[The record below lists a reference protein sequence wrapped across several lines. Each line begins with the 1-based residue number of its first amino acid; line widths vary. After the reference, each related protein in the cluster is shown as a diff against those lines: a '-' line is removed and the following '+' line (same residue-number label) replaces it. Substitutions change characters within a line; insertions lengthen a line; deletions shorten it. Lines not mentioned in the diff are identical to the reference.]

1 MRTALFLYLLVE
13 LWSLIELGEATNA
26 GLAVLW
32 VFGAGFMGMATI
44 RFAGAQVMS
53 RLQAAQQQG
62 VLREQLFASDM
73 VLAISGLLL
82 IIPGLISDG
91 LAVLVLI
98 RPIRRLLGIVVAAG
112 WFRGFRGAG
121 DAYAQSQAKP
131 SRFDSGPTR
140 GYATQQEDGVTL
152 EGEFQELDAEAA
164 RLPNQESD
172 AQDSRSR

>member
-1 MRTALFLYLLVE
+1 MRIALFLYPLFE
-13 LWSLIELGEATNA
+13 LWSLIKLGEATSA
-26 GLAVLW
+26 GLAVFW
-32 VFGAGFMGMATI
+32 VLGAGLVGMATI

-62 VLREQLFASDM
+62 VLTEQLVASDM
-73 VLAISGLLL
+73 ALAISGLLM

-91 LAVLVLI
+91 LAVLVLF
-98 RPIRRLLGIVVAAG
+98 RPLRRLLGIVVAAE
-112 WFRGFRGAG
+112 WSRGSRRAG
-121 DAYAQSQAKP
+121 DAYAQRQANP
-131 SRFDSGPTR
+131 GRFDSRPAR

-172 AQDSRSR
+172 GQDPRSH